1 MSDTSQGPDWWLAS
15 DGKWYQQPE
24 WSGADY
30 ETPDSQKYVGLSEE
44 QAVQAAKDAGI
55 TQIRCLGSTSYTTEL
70 NSGRLDLLVKE
81 GVVVKAG
88 FF

>member
-1 MSDTSQGPDWWLAS
+1 MSL
-15 DGKWYQQPE
+15 PE
-24 WSGADY
+24 WMGAEC
-30 ETPDSQKYVGLSEE
+30 ETRDSQKYIGLSEE
-44 QAVQAAKDAGI
+44 QGVQAAKDAAI

-70 NSGRLDLLVKE
+70 NSGRLTLLVKE